1 MPSVSIVTASYNYE
15 SYIGET
21 LRSVLSQDHGD
32 WELIIVDDGS
42 SDNSVRIIEAFAAS
56 DRRIRLLTHPGGQNR
71 GLAQTLKL
79 GLRHAHGDLIAFL
92 ESDDLWRPDCLSRRC
107 ELFARHP
114 DADVLFNAVVPF
126 GDEAECRRYLRDARV
141 REHRLGRTAW
151 PRPIGRMMLFENVIP
166 TFSSVMIRRETLKF
180 IDLDPPFDCFV
191 DWWLY
196 CQLALRHR
204 FLYVEEALTLWRK
217 HGRSYT
223 RSTDT
228 RRHPS
233 LPAFTRARLD
243 MFQAT
248 PSWLVKLVAL
258 PVLRRPRLKK
268 WLGGAVHRITTN
280 WASF

>member
-1 MPSVSIVTASYNYE
+1 MPSLSIITASYNYE

-21 LRSVLSQDHGD
+21 VRSVLSQDHSD

-42 SDNSVRIIEAFAAS
+42 SDNSMQVIAALAAT
-56 DRRIRLLTHPGGQNR
+56 DNRIRLLTHPNGQNR
-71 GLAQTLKL
+71 GLARTLEL
-79 GLRHAHGDLIAFL
+79 GLRHARGDLIAFL
-92 ESDDLWRPDCLSRRC
+92 ESDDLWRPDCLSRRYDA
-107 ELFARHP
+107 FVRHP

-126 GDEAECRRYLRDARV
+126 GDEAECRRYLRDAQV
-141 REHRLGRTAW
+141 RERRLGRKAW
-151 PRPIGRMMLFENVIP
+151 PRYIGRMMLFENVIP
-166 TFSSVMIRRETLKF
+166 TFSAVTIRRETLKF

-204 FLYVEEALTLWRK
+204 FFYVDEALTLWRK
-217 HGRSYT
+217 HRRSYT
-223 RSTDT
+223 RNTDT
-228 RRHPS
+228 KRHPS
-233 LPAFTRARLD
+233 LQAFTRARLD

-248 PSWLVKLVAL
+248 PSWLVKRVAL

-268 WLGGAVHRITTN
+268 LIGGAIHRITTA